1 MTVPDDSDRSIRTGS
16 VAAVVERLRAK
27 ILDGT
32 MAPGE
37 PIRQEDMA
45 RRLGISRVPLRE
57 ALRVLATQGL
67 LNHRPNQGYSV
78 AKLSEDETR
87 QIYALLEF
95 LETELMRTARWP
107 SDAEIAELRALNAE
121 IADAGRVG
129 DHAAVNRLNRAL
141 HSKIFALSP
150 HEVFMAEAER
160 FWTLSDTYRLLHV
173 ASTDV
178 RIAVNQHE
186 ELIDALAAQN
196 RPLSL
201 RLHIAHRRDAQDA
214 VLAMIE
220 RIDPSDRTAI

>member
-1 MTVPDDSDRSIRTGS
+1 
-16 VAAVVERLRAK
+16 
-27 ILDGT
+27 

-37 PIRQEDMA
+37 PIRQQDMA

-57 ALRVLATQGL
+57 ALRVLTTEGL
-67 LNHRPNQGYSV
+67 LTHRPNHGYSV
-78 AKLSEDETR
+78 VQLSEDETK

-107 SDAEIAELRALNAE
+107 TDTEIAELRALNTE
-121 IADAGRVG
+121 IAKAGSAG
-129 DHAAVNRLNRAL
+129 DHPAVSRLNRAL
-141 HSKIFALSP
+141 HAKIFALSP

-160 FWTLSDTYRLLHV
+160 FWSLSDTYRLLHV

-178 RIAVNQHE
+178 RIAVDQHE

-201 RLHIAHRRDAQDA
+201 RLHMAHREDAQHA

-220 RIDPSDRTAI
+220 RIAPPSERTAV